1 MDKHRT
7 ALVLF
12 AVALGVVIVIA
23 SVTTVEQVKAQKVSA
38 DAASGTTG
46 LSKPYPP
53 LAPGEPILKDRW
65 LPSPGDLVLLLALQL
80 LEKLGRQPAA
90 SAVPT

>member
-46 LSKPYPP
+46 LAKPHPP
-53 LAPGEPILKDRW
+53 LDPRT
-65 LPSPGDLVLLLALQL
+65 
-80 LEKLGRQPAA
+80 GRTNVERSVAA
-90 SAVPT
+90 FPR